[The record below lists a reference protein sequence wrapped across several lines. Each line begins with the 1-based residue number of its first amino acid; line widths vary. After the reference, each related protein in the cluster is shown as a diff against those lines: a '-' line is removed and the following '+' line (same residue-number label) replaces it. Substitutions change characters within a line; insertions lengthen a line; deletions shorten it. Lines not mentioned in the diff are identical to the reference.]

1 MTWLQW
7 HIAKWF
13 GLLKIMR
20 DQRKKI
26 ENLGNQIENLKIQ
39 LQYERIKN
47 NDN

>member
-13 GLLKIMR
+13 GLLKIMK
-20 DQRKKI
+20 DQQTKI
-26 ENLGNQIENLKIQ
+26 DNLEKQIENLKIQ

-47 NDN
+47 YGN